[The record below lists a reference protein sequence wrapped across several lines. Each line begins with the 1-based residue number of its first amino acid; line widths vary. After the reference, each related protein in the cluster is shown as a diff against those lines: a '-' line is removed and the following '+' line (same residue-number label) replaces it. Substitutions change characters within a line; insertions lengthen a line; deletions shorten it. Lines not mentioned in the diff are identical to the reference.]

1 MFLFTELIPASLLL
15 YFGGKYS
22 NNSASMFVL
31 MNIYKSYH

>member
-22 NNSASMFVL
+22 NNSASMFYL
-31 MNIYKSYH
+31 CIFNKSYH